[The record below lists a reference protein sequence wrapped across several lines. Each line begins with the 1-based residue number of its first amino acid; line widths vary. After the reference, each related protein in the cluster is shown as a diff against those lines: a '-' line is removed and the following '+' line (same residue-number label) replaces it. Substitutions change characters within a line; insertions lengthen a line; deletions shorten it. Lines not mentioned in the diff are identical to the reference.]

1 MLVRCRQTRKTWQ
14 RSAFDG
20 PGAWNSPTVLS
31 GQVQPRHHYTIGWSP
46 LHTCSMHVPLH
57 AVCCIAS
64 RCDSHF
70 GSFLPCRQVGA
81 AVEAIY
87 TYPPAWR
94 RLGWHHDD
102 VAIGVSKESTTW
114 NHRVNNC
121 RTEAEGIPCFCVK
134 PVPRALEMKRTSS
147 ASARSWQQQHA
158 SPQQQLAP
166 LSSGSRC
173 HSSIH
178 IHKPHHW
185 EVNEQ

>member
-1 MLVRCRQTRKTWQ
+1 MPTDKENLAAFRVR
-14 RSAFDG
+14 RSRGLEQPHCFV
-20 PGAWNSPTVLS
+20 WS
-31 GQVQPRHHYTIGWSP
+31 GSTSSP
-46 LHTCSMHVPLH
+46 LHHRLGPLHTFSVHVPLH